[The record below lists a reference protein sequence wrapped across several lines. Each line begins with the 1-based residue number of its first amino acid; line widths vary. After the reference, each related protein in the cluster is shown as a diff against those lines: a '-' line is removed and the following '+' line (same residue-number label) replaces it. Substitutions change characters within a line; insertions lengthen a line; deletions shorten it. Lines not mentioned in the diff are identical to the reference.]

1 MSVCWLSSASRKT
14 FRTILSLHGD
24 AVLTSVSM
32 ETITWKTLYLLPW
45 ATGGHLHGDTRGFN
59 IECVSLMCHMDS
71 LVEETLCVLFWKKYG
86 TLLFNI
92 LKNFIWFDIN
102 VMTHRTPPLCLS
114 QTNTLLS
121 SVLTEAQLSVFT
133 GSDLI
138 FWVCFW
144 KRSQRLH
151 VGRQVTETILSGWNQ
166 LRLNEQIS
174 AGRLILHQF
183 GLITFFTDFLNVQ
196 QKRLKTTKPEWWS
209 NLSGSFTVLYG
220 SLWVPILDHLQIFL
234 YW

>member
-45 ATGGHLHGDTRGFN
+45 ATGGHLHGDTQGFN

-121 SVLTEAQLSVFT
+121 SVLTEAQLLVFT

-151 VGRQVTETILSGWNQ
+151 VGRQVTETLGVKPAQTERADLS
-166 LRLNEQIS
+166 R
-174 AGRLILHQF
+174 
-183 GLITFFTDFLNVQ
+183 TFDSSSVWFNHFFYRFFKCSTETPKNN
-196 QKRLKTTKPEWWS
+196 KTW
-209 NLSGSFTVLYG
+209 VMIQ
-220 SLWVPILDHLQIFL
+220 SLQ
-234 YW
+234 

>member
-86 TLLFNI
+86 TLLFNM
-92 LKNFIWFDIN
+92 LKNFIWFNIN
-102 VMTHRTPPLCLS
+102 VMT
-114 QTNTLLS
+114 QNS
-121 SVLTEAQLSVFT
+121 STVSVT
-133 GSDLI
+133 DQHAAV
-138 FWVCFW
+138 VCFNW
-144 KRSQRLH
+144 SSAFSFYRFWLDILGLFLKAVAASPCW
-151 VGRQVTETILSGWNQ
+151 LSGYRDDPLGVKPAQ
-166 LRLNEQIS
+166 TERADLSRTFV
-174 AGRLILHQF
+174 LHQF
-183 GLITFFTDFLNVQ
+183 GLITFFYRFFKSSTETPENN
-196 QKRLKTTKPEWWS
+196 KTW
-209 NLSGSFTVLYG
+209 VMIQ
-220 SLWVPILDHLQIFL
+220 SLR
-234 YW
+234 

>member
-45 ATGGHLHGDTRGFN
+45 ATGGHLHGDTQGFN

-71 LVEETLCVLFWKKYG
+71 LVEETLCILFWKKYG
-86 TLLFNI
+86 TLLFNM

-102 VMTHRTPPLCLS
+102 VMTQNSSTGLS

-121 SVLTEAQLSVFT
+121 SVLTEAQLLVFT

-151 VGRQVTETILSGWNQ
+151 VGRQVTETLGVKPAQTERADLSRTFV
-166 LRLNEQIS
+166 LY
-174 AGRLILHQF
+174 QF
-183 GLITFFTDFLNVQ
+183 GLITFFYRFLKCSTETPENN
-196 QKRLKTTKPEWWS
+196 KTW
-209 NLSGSFTVLYG
+209 VMIQ
-220 SLWVPILDHLQIFL
+220 SLR
-234 YW
+234 

>member
-59 IECVSLMCHMDS
+59 IECVSLMGHMDS

-102 VMTHRTPPLCLS
+102 VMTENSSTVSVTDQHAAVVCFNWSSAFSFYRFWLDILGLFLKAVAASPCWSSGYRDDPLGVKPAQTERADLSRTFDS
-114 QTNTLLS
+114 S
-121 SVLTEAQLSVFT
+121 SVWFNHFFFYRFFKCS
-133 GSDLI
+133 
-138 FWVCFW
+138 
-144 KRSQRLH
+144 
-151 VGRQVTETILSGWNQ
+151 TETPENNKTWVMIQS
-166 LRLNEQIS
+166 LR
-174 AGRLILHQF
+174 
-183 GLITFFTDFLNVQ
+183 
-196 QKRLKTTKPEWWS
+196 
-209 NLSGSFTVLYG
+209 
-220 SLWVPILDHLQIFL
+220 
-234 YW
+234 

>member
-1 MSVCWLSSASRKT
+1 MCFSYVSYG
-14 FRTILSLHGD
+14 F
-24 AVLTSVSM
+24 TSV
-32 ETITWKTLYLLPW
+32 
-45 ATGGHLHGDTRGFN
+45 
-59 IECVSLMCHMDS
+59 
-71 LVEETLCVLFWKKYG
+71 LCILFWKKYG
-86 TLLFNI
+86 TLLFNM

-102 VMTHRTPPLCLS
+102 VMTQNSSTGLS

-183 GLITFFTDFLNVQ
+183 GLITFFYRFFKCSTETPENN
-196 QKRLKTTKPEWWS
+196 KTW
-209 NLSGSFTVLYG
+209 VMIQ
-220 SLWVPILDHLQIFL
+220 SLR
-234 YW
+234 

>member
-1 MSVCWLSSASRKT
+1 MSVWWLSSASRKT

-92 LKNFIWFDIN
+92 LTW
-102 VMTHRTPPLCLS
+102 HRTPPLCLS

-121 SVLTEAQLSVFT
+121 SVLTEAQLLVFT

-183 GLITFFTDFLNVQ
+183 GLITFFYRFFKCSTETPENN
-196 QKRLKTTKPEWWS
+196 KTW
-209 NLSGSFTVLYG
+209 VMIQ
-220 SLWVPILDHLQIFL
+220 SLR
-234 YW
+234 